1 MKLTLLSHKEISTLY
16 LPEKCAG
23 RYWIRSRNDDG
34 KQIDVISVEALRAIK
49 ANEEDK
55 WIIKSNRRF
64 VIVDKDDKLVQ
75 SAPLS
80 LLALY
85 KIQSADGKMRF
96 TLFTEPLTLNRKQYT
111 GYNVVGDAA
120 EITIGRNEKNGICY
134 SNKYT
139 SDTHASIIFSA
150 NGVYVRI

>member
-1 MKLTLLSHKEISTLY
+1 MKFNASFHIKRYRLSI

-64 VIVDKDDKLVQ
+64 VIVDKD
-75 SAPLS
+75 
-80 LLALY
+80 
-85 KIQSADGKMRF
+85 
-96 TLFTEPLTLNRKQYT
+96 E
-111 GYNVVGDAA
+111 
-120 EITIGRNEKNGICY
+120 
-134 SNKYT
+134 
-139 SDTHASIIFSA
+139 
-150 NGVYVRI
+150 